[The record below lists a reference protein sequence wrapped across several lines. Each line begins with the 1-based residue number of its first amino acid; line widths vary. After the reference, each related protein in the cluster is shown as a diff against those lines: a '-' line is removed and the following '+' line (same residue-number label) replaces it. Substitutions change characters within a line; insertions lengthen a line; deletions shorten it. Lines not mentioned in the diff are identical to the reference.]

1 MAFGKDSSVYFVMDG
16 NKLVDIVRTDD
27 TSDKQPPD
35 TIELE
40 VMRIVKEHREQAE
53 KIKKLV
59 KEKELLKRTVAGLLI
74 KSAKVN
80 IISRDKLIEI
90 LEN

>member
-1 MAFGKDSSVYFVMDG
+1 MDG